1 MVYFQNAQSL
11 QLATAKL
18 TAVKGWRRIASG
30 FWAMSST
37 GRALGVAW
45 RDII

>member
-1 MVYFQNAQSL
+1 MVHFQDAQSL

-30 FWAMSST
+30 FLAMGST
-37 GRALGVAW
+37 GRALGVSGC
-45 RDII
+45 DII